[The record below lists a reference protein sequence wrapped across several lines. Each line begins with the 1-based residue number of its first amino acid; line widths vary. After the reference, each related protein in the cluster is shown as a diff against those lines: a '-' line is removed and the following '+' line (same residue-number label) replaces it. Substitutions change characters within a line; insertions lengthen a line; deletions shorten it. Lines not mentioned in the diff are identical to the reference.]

1 MSSLDKSK
9 LTHDLTALIID
20 ECEKDDEF
28 TAEEVDI
35 NKPLIGPKSQLNLD
49 SLDTLQI
56 SLALLKRY
64 GVRISGSKDGRIAF
78 ASIDALANH
87 IIKESTNA
95 R

>member
-1 MSSLDKSK
+1 MSSWDKRK
-9 LTHDLTALIID
+9 LTDDLTALIID

-35 NKPLIGPKSQLNLD
+35 NKPLMGPESQLELD

-56 SLALLKRY
+56 SLALLKCY
-64 GVRISGSKDGRIAF
+64 GVRINGSKDGRIAF
-78 ASIDALANH
+78 SSIDALANF